1 MLGSGVTFSATL
13 VRTLEFLVQ
22 TFSTSPPLLG
32 VANTAIVLVAA
43 LFVVVGIV
51 DLAGASASTR
61 LVLTGRG

>member
-1 MLGSGVTFSATL
+1 MLGSGVTFSAAL
-13 VRTLEFLVQ
+13 VRALEFLVQ
-22 TFSTSPPLLG
+22 TFSASPPLLG

-61 LVLTGRG
+61 LVLARRG